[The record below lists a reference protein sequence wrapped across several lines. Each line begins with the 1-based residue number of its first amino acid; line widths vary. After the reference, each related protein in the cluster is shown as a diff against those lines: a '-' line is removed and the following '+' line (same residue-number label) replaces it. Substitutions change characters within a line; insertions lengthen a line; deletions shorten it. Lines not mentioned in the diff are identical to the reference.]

1 MITGSITGM
10 NLTTLQ
16 TFRHGV
22 YASFRRAADA
32 LFNTVDALL
41 TEPTAS
47 SFAELS
53 LSPSFER
60 CWASLYEAF
69 EDGRIDAGQMQQ
81 VFVEHLPLPA
91 PDSGQRLL
99 WAIDASGIARP
110 QSRTSADRTALHVP
124 NLPESHTPPITA
136 GWQFSTLVVVPQQP
150 SSWCYVLDSRR
161 IPSSQTAGEVAVEQL
176 REVIARLPEGLY
188 PLLVADRYYPSAA
201 FLRATGPLPLD
212 KLLRCK
218 KNRVFYRAA
227 PAPTGKRGAPRKD
240 GDRFACH
247 DESTHGEPDEHWE
260 GTDAS
265 GHPLLVE
272 RWNHLHLKQ
281 AREVELSVLRV
292 TRLGIETKETRRK
305 PRVSWFIEQG
315 PRRLSL
321 SEVRPSYQSR
331 YGIEHSYRFEK
342 QQLLWD
348 QPRLRTPEQFERW
361 TQIVAIV
368 QNHLVLAR
376 PFVQAVRQ
384 PWERGQ
390 RAVTPQQ
397 VRRGIAAFL
406 PRLGT
411 PARPPQA
418 RGKSPGRSLHAVI
431 TPAPRYPVVK
441 KAESKPKKRRKTV

>member
-1 MITGSITGM
+1 M

-16 TFRHGV
+16 TFRQGV
-22 YASFRRAADA
+22 YKSFRRGADA

-41 TEPTAS
+41 TEPTAQ

-60 CWASLYEAF
+60 SWSSLYEAF
-69 EDGRIDAGQMQQ
+69 EDGRIDRDQLQR
-81 VFVEHLPLPA
+81 VFMEHLPLA
-91 PDSGQRLL
+91 PSGSGQRLL
-99 WAIDASGIARP
+99 LAIDASGIARP
-110 QSRTSADRTALHVP
+110 QSKTSADRTALHVP
-124 NLPESHTPPITA
+124 NLPESQTPSITV
-136 GWQFSTLVVVPQQP
+136 GWQFSTVVVVPQQP

-161 IPSSQTAGEVAVEQL
+161 IPSSQTAGEVAIEQL
-176 REVIARLPEGLY
+176 REVVARLPEGVQA
-188 PLLVADRYYPSAA
+188 LLLADRYYPSAA

-227 PAPTGKRGAPRKD
+227 PAATGKRGAPRKD

-247 DESTHGEPDEHWE
+247 DESTHGEPDERWE
-260 GTDAS
+260 GSDAS

-281 AREVELSVLRV
+281 AREVELSVVRL
-292 TRLGIETKETRRK
+292 TRLGVDTQESKRK

-315 PRRLSL
+315 PRPLGV
-321 SEVRPSYQSR
+321 SEVRPSYQCR

-384 PWERGQ
+384 PWEGSL

-397 VRRGIAAFL
+397 VRRGMAAFL
-406 PRLGT
+406 PQLGS
-411 PARPPQA
+411 PARRPQL
-418 RGKSPGRSLHAVI
+418 RGKSPGRPLHAKI
-431 TPAPRYPVVK
+431 APAPRYPVVK
-441 KAESKPKKRRKTV
+441 KAKPKPKKRRKSA